1 MKIETASAQKLPEF
15 FASDATVIDVRTR
28 KEFASAHVVGATSTP
43 LDEFD
48 PDQFQKQYGEDK
60 PVYILCQAGKR
71 AITAAE
77 RLSQAGHKNV
87 TVITGGTAA
96 AIEAGIDIEYGEA
109 SLSIER
115 QVRIATGSLVVVGT
129 ILGLWIHPGF
139 LALSALVGAGLVFAG
154 ITDTCGMGI
163 MLSKCPWNR

>member
-15 FASDATVIDVRTR
+15 FSSNATVIDVRTP
-28 KEFASAHVVGATSTP
+28 KEFQAAHVVGAESTP
-43 LDEFD
+43 LDQLD
-48 PDQFQKQYGEDK
+48 PEQFQKQYGDEK

-96 AIEAGIDIEYGEA
+96 AIEAGIDIEYGEK
-109 SLSIER
+109 SISIER
-115 QVRIATGSLVVVGT
+115 QVRIAAGGLVVLGTLLGFFIHVGFFAV
-129 ILGLWIHPGF
+129 PAF
-139 LALSALVGAGLVFAG
+139 VGAGLMFAG
-154 ITDTCGMGI
+154 ITDNCAMGM
-163 MLSKCPWNR
+163 LLAKCPWNQ